1 VEIREIVKDSLSY
14 PLTNWK
20 SYLILGVILIITSL
34 YIEIWWSFYPNT
46 RLPFGVI
53 IVELVTGILSLGYLI
68 KIFKSTL
75 DCENV
80 LPKFNGL
87 LNIIVDGFK
96 GILVIIIYAI
106 PFSILFLGVG
116 LFLRANGYSS
126 NDIFGLTTLL
136 MTICTVVIIPII
148 TLSLANM
155 AFEGK
160 LSSAFSFSEIR
171 DDIDDIGWG
180 NFIALYF
187 ILGIIYISPNH
198 ISTALNYLLGW
209 IDPFLIVTIIKYLII
224 IPYLYI
230 FATRTFAVIY
240 RSSVV

>member
-34 YIEIWWSFYPNT
+34 NIEIWWSFYPNAG
-46 RLPFGVI
+46 LPFGVI
-53 IVELVTGILSLGYLI
+53 IVELVTGILSPGYLI
-68 KIFKSTL
+68 KIFKSTV

-106 PFSILFLGVG
+106 PFSILFLGVA

-160 LSSAFSFSEIR
+160 LSSAFSSSEIR

-187 ILGIIYISPNH
+187 ILGIII
-198 ISTALNYLLGW
+198 
-209 IDPFLIVTIIKYLII
+209 
-224 IPYLYI
+224 
-230 FATRTFAVIY
+230 
-240 RSSVV
+240 